1 MSRINRHFVWSVFLI
16 LIVIINLMN
25 VNVAFADDGTPPP
38 TATEEPTQPPVES
51 TETPVVETPAP
62 TETPVSTE
70 ETPVVEDQAPAL
82 EEAVPSEL
90 LAQVPEDTNVVVLD
104 EQGQALVLG
113 SQDAADA
120 LVTSDPVWCPA
131 SVAAPTPGLNNCSV
145 SYAGITELLDAMRV
159 NPTAF
164 DEDGTIFLEKPAGL
178 GFTTPL
184 ILDDSATSLFGS
196 FATLSAFNLIIQGG
210 WNVSPNT
217 FSGHT
222 NFGASGVIEG
232 YVLIGSAIN
241 PWAGNITLRDI
252 NVSGISVANSVTVYT
267 SSGNI
272 VLSDVEVGQQ
282 RGTNYTAY
290 LDSNSGNII
299 VGDTSFFAGDN
310 TGGDRNKG
318 FYAETTTGSISITG
332 TGSSPTFQNAR
343 GTDPANYNGATL
355 SAPTVTLTNVISQD
369 NDGNG
374 IAIFNANVV
383 TLTNVTS
390 GVVDPNPATPYAEGN
405 GLSGVLVNG
414 TGSTTVTINGG
425 SFNRN
430 GRYGIEILSGGAIS
444 IVSNPSYDGNVL
456 GNFFENTPP
465 DTSITSN
472 PSSPTNNASATFSFT
487 GTDNT
492 SPGVLTFQ
500 CSRDGAG
507 FTACISPIN
516 YAGLADGNHNFQVRA
531 LDQSGNTDPSP
542 ANFSWI
548 IDTTPPTIGPHGDET
563 VEATSSAGAVV
574 NYISPATSDAVDGVG
589 VASCSP
595 VSGSLFALGDTT
607 VTCTASDTAGNV
619 ATPSSFVV
627 HVVDTTAPT
636 LNLPT
641 DITANAT
648 GSVGVV
654 VSYSASA
661 SDIVDGSVLT
671 NCSPASGSTFPLGS
685 TTVNCS
691 AVDSHG
697 NSANGSFII
706 NVIDLGG
713 PALNL
718 PANSVTEATIPV
730 TGDELIDLDC
740 FTVANAFGIMVT
752 FHNLCDQQAGIGE
765 ITNTSLPGA
774 LPSGYSFV
782 AGLDI
787 QVLDLGQILEALPN
801 NAGVQMEFPLGGSQD
816 QFAVLYWN
824 DGQWVEI
831 TQPMNDNDLDQVL
844 STNAQNELY
853 KMSSS
858 NSELQKVLT
867 TEFTGTFVL
876 VKK

>member
-1 MSRINRHFVWSVFLI
+1 MLRIDRHFVWSVFLI
-16 LIVIINLMN
+16 LIVITNLMN

-70 ETPVVEDQAPAL
+70 ETLVTEEQVPAS
-82 EEAVPSEL
+82 EEAVPSDL
-90 LAQVPEDTNVVVLD
+90 LSEFPENTDLVVLD
-104 EQGQALVLG
+104 ENGNPVSLA
-113 SQDAADA
+113 SQEAVSILEEAD
-120 LVTSDPVWCPA
+120 PIWCPA
-131 SVAAPTPGLNNCSV
+131 SQAIPTPGANGCTTNQTITSLLALMQTN
-145 SYAGITELLDAMRV
+145 AGGV
-159 NPTAF
+159 F
-164 DEDGTIFLEKPAGL
+164 SQDGIIYLEKPVGQ

-184 ILDDSATSLFGS
+184 ILDNSAASLSGS
-196 FATLSAFNLIIQGG
+196 FATLSAFNLIIRGG
-210 WNVSPNT
+210 WNGNNPGT
-217 FSGHT
+217 FSANT
-222 NFGASGVIEG
+222 NFGVSGGNEG
-232 YVLIGSAIN
+232 YVLIGSAAN
-241 PWAGNITLRDI
+241 PWAGNITLQDI
-252 NVSGISVANSVTVYT
+252 KVTNVSVANSVTVYT

-272 VLSDVEVGQQ
+272 VLSNVDVTGQK
-282 RGTNYTAY
+282 GTNYTAY

-299 VGDTSFFAGDN
+299 VQNASSFDGDN
-310 TGGDRNKG
+310 TGGSRNKG
-318 FYAETTTGSISITG
+318 FYAETNSGSISITG
-332 TGSSPTFQNAR
+332 GGPDPTFKDAR

-374 IAIFNANVV
+374 IEILNANVV
-383 TLTNVTS
+383 TLNNVTS
-390 GVVDPNPATPYAEGN
+390 GVNASGQGN

-414 TGSTTVTINGG
+414 TGTTVVTISGG
-425 SFNRN
+425 SFSNN
-430 GRYGIEILSGGAIS
+430 GRYGIEILSSGAIT
-444 IVSNPSYDGNVL
+444 IVSNPFYNANAL
-456 GNFFENTPP
+456 GNFSENTPP
-465 DTSITSN
+465 NTSITSN
-472 PSSPTNNASATFSFT
+472 PPSSTSNTSASFSFT

-492 SPGVLTFQ
+492 TPGVLTFQ
-500 CSRDGAG
+500 CSPDGAA
-507 FTACISPIN
+507 FTACTSPIN
-516 YAGLADGNHNFQVRA
+516 YAGLVQGNHNFKVRA
-531 LDQSGNTDPSP
+531 VDESGNTDPTP
-542 ANFSWI
+542 ASFSWA
-548 IDTTPPTIGPHGDET
+548 IDLTGPVISPHGDET

-574 NYISPATSDAVDGVG
+574 NYTNPATSDAVDGAG